1 MFLKVKHCE
10 NKQHVKFM
18 EIFKKSNIYERLY
31 SLLLRISILFICS
44 LLILFKCLEN
54 LQSMHI

>member
-18 EIFKKSNIYERLY
+18 EIFKKESLGFLAILKLY
-31 SLLLRISILFICS
+31 Y
-44 LLILFKCLEN
+44 
-54 LQSMHI
+54 